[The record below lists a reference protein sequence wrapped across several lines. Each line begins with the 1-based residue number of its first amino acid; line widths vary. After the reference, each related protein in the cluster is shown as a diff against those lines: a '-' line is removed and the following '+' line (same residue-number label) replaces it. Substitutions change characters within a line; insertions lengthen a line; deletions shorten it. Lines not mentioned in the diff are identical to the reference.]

1 MSGIS
6 AFVRRGRDTKEIQK
20 CSLSTCMHQ
29 GKAGLELSENAPLQA
44 RKDPSLEHDHAVTLT

>member
-1 MSGIS
+1 
-6 AFVRRGRDTKEIQK
+6 
-20 CSLSTCMHQ
+20 MHQ